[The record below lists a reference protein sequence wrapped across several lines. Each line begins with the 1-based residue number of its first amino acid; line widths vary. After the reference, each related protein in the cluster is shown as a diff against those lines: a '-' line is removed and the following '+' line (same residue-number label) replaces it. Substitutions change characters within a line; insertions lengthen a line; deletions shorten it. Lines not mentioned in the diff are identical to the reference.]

1 MSQRN
6 HVRLL
11 LYDYKLVGTTMGTH
25 SSVLVNDQEYWF
37 RLVFYRIFSLNLL
50 FAKKLFSA

>member
-37 RLVFYRIFSLNLL
+37 R
-50 FAKKLFSA
+50 